1 MLSVVVSYF
10 SLQKMDGND
19 IYIFKRN
26 VLSDFKVQQIKFKIK
41 DKICTKVK
49 VRWNLM

>member
-1 MLSVVVSYF
+1 MLNFVKLIVVMLSVVVSYF

-26 VLSDFKVQQIKFKIK
+26 VLSDFKVQQI
-41 DKICTKVK
+41 
-49 VRWNLM
+49 